1 MMRTIR
7 KEHGNGGKQTYELID
22 NLFKPIFGSEILK
35 SGDDSTVF
43 SLNGMKVGI
52 STDSFVVKP
61 YFFKGGDIGKLSVC
75 GTVNDLAVA
84 GLEPKYITVSFI
96 IEEGFSIDDLEKI
109 TRSIKRYADL
119 AKVEV
124 VAGDTKVVEKG
135 AADGIFINTTGLGVA
150 RDTQKMPSISRIKGN
165 QVVIVS
171 GDIGRHG
178 ACIYSHNEDLGFEDR
193 IESDCGLLLDVISE
207 LMQEVD
213 VAYMKDLT
221 RGGLATALN
230 EIVQKSGFDIKVEEE
245 KIPVADEVKALCDIL
260 GLDSYY
266 LACEGRFVAIVNGD
280 EKEKAIEILKKYNRF
295 ACEIGKV
302 EESREKRVYLST
314 TFGGTRILDMLY
326 YEMLPRI
333 C

>member
-1 MMRTIR
+1 MRTIR

-22 NLFKPIFGSEILK
+22 RLFKPIFGSEILK

-43 SLNGMKVGI
+43 SLNGLIVGI

-61 YFFKGGDIGKLSVC
+61 YFFNGGDIGKLSVC

-96 IEEGFSIDDLEKI
+96 IEEGFSMDDLEKI
-109 TRSIKRYADL
+109 TRSIKKYADI

-135 AADGIFINTTGLGVA
+135 AADGVFINTTGLGVA
-150 RDTQKMPSISRIKGN
+150 KDVEKLPSISKIKSG
-165 QVVIVS
+165 QIVIVS

-193 IESDCGLLLDVISE
+193 IESDCGLLSDAISE
-207 LMQEVD
+207 LMREVD
-213 VAYMKDLT
+213 VVYMKDLT

-230 EIVQKSGFDIKVEEE
+230 EIVQKSGFDIRVEENR
-245 KIPVADEVKALCDIL
+245 IPVADEVKALCDIL

-280 EKEKAIEILKKYNRF
+280 EKDKAIEILRKYNGF
-295 ACEIGKV
+295 ACEIGMV